1 MLFLLTPHSPM
12 KKWILLLF
20 NTYVPAVVW
29 TLLVLGL
36 MCTPGKDLPDL
47 GDWAELIKLDKWVH
61 ALLFGTSTVL
71 FMLPL
76 LPQQLPIPILRQRF
90 LKITFAICTWGFC
103 TECIQYF
110 WVTGRT
116 FDLYDALADAFGAF
130 VAYFIAKKYL
140 INPEITRDP
149 LP

>member
-1 MLFLLTPHSPM
+1 M

-130 VAYFIAKKYL
+130 VAYFIAKKHL
-140 INPEITRDP
+140 INTEIPGNP